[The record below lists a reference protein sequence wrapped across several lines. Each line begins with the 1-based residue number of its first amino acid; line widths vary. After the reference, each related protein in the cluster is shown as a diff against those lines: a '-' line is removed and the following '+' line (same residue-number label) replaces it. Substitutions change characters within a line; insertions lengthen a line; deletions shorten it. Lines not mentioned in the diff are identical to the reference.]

1 MSDKIQPFL
10 NTTPSGVNNVS
21 KYELMF
27 ILDPTKVEGN
37 GETFDAAIQSYIQEL
52 GGIISRAK
60 FFEKRTFARPIG
72 KHKVGLYWDYVAEL
86 PADAPAAIQDKYRLN
101 ATVLRIGIFH
111 FEDGQDDEV
120 FKPRDASVL
129 GEESFQDE
137 FDNDNYRFRGSR
149 K

>member
-1 MSDKIQPFL
+1 M
-10 NTTPSGVNNVS
+10 S

-37 GETFDAAIQSYIQEL
+37 GEAFDATIQAYLQEL
-52 GGIISRAK
+52 GGTISRVK
-60 FFEKRTFARPIG
+60 FFEKRVFARPIG
-72 KHKVGLYWDYVAEL
+72 RHKAGLYWHAVAEL
-86 PADAPAAIQDKYRLN
+86 PATAPAAVKDKFRLN
-101 ATVLRIGIFH
+101 ATVLRVGIFN

-129 GEESFQDE
+129 GEDSFQDD
-137 FDNDNYRFRGSR
+137 FDSDSYRFRRNR

>member
-1 MSDKIQPFL
+1 M
-10 NTTPSGVNNVS
+10 S

-37 GETFDAAIQSYIQEL
+37 GEAFDATIQAYLQEL
-52 GGIISRAK
+52 GGQISRAK
-60 FFEKRTFARPIG
+60 FFEKRTFARAMG
-72 KHKVGLYWDYVAEL
+72 KHKAGLYWDYVAEL
-86 PADAPAAIQDKYRLN
+86 PATAPAAVKDKFRLN
-101 ATVLRIGIFH
+101 DTVLRIGIFH

-137 FDNDNYRFRGSR
+137 FDNDNYRFRGRR